1 MRRSVEMPNALN
13 VRATQ
18 VVSPPAWAL
27 LQRQLIDLM
36 TESAAL
42 LCDKYTEC
50 GGALYYADDVDD
62 LYEPFHNFA
71 TCAIDNFLPDSKM
84 LVLSPVS
91 SALYSF
97 VIIDMFSPLA
107 QE

>member
-1 MRRSVEMPNALN
+1 MGIAVIANFMLPQSLN
-13 VRATQ
+13 NVGMLIVSQ
-18 VVSPPAWAL
+18 VSCEFTSQMKASGYISFGKNG
-27 LQRQLIDLM
+27 R
-36 TESAAL
+36 
-42 LCDKYTEC
+42 
-50 GGALYYADDVDD
+50 
-62 LYEPFHNFA
+62 NFS